1 MTWWLKE
8 WSPRRAP
15 IPSRSKIG
23 SSVSTS
29 DVRCRGSKGQ
39 RPLPPSIAPIQEVGC
54 LGILERFCA
63 SRANAYVHF
72 NLSALRAPTCVFIFE
87 RFGAPRRIPC
97 VPEHVSMCSVIRTM
111 ENYEKICESVEF
123 GVWRIFSPNPVLQNL
138 TEFTHFYCRASR
150 RGRVDL
156 AAQCRG
162 GSRVHRFP

>member
-1 MTWWLKE
+1 MYVSVLSE
-8 WSPRRAP
+8 ARRCSP
-15 IPSRSKIG
+15 
-23 SSVSTS
+23 
-29 DVRCRGSKGQ
+29 
-39 RPLPPSIAPIQEVGC
+39 IALCIY
-54 LGILERFCA
+54 ERFGA
-63 SRANAYVHF
+63 SRANASVR
-72 NLSALRAPTCVFIFE
+72 LSVSALRAPTCVFIFE